1 MGYLNPRIVRS
12 RPGLSHGS
20 SFSHRI
26 GVEFQPSTQHKTLVA
41 VRLAGGGIRNIATA
55 GKPCCYRG
63 DTTFAATSLTAPVM
77 MLTRSAPSPL

>member
-1 MGYLNPRIVRS
+1 MGYLNQRIVRS
-12 RPGLSHGS
+12 RPGLSHSS

-26 GVEFQPSTQHKTLVA
+26 GVESQTSTQHKTLVA
-41 VRLAGGGIRNIATA
+41 AMLAGGVRKITTP

>member
-1 MGYLNPRIVRS
+1 MGYLNHRIVRS
-12 RPGLSHGS
+12 RPGLSHSIG
-20 SFSHRI
+20 FSHRI
-26 GVEFQPSTQHKTLVA
+26 GVEFQTSTQHKTLVA
-41 VRLAGGGIRNIATA
+41 VRLAGGVRKIATA